1 MTAFLMASQDLRHPE
16 EAAEQPSRRT
26 HGASPATPAPR
37 LPAFFAARAPFFYG
51 WAVLACLCFAGFA
64 RQGPAVST
72 LSVFV
77 KPLIDDFGWSRT
89 ALSGA
94 VSLGGI
100 LAAIISPI
108 IGPFLDRAGSRLLL
122 CYAVLTTGAALL
134 LLSLTQSLAM
144 FYVLFCFARMN
155 WASPFELGIY
165 GAVNNWFVTR
175 RRFATSVA
183 TLAQMAG
190 LVTMPVIAQLVMLHG
205 SWRGGW
211 LAIGVL
217 TLVMGFLPTWLLLV
231 RRPEDVGLH
240 PDGAA
245 PASAAASTAL
255 PLALEPDFSRAQAL
269 RSAAFWLLLGYTVL
283 VYPIQAG
290 ISLHMAPHLIEH
302 GIPPAITATIVS
314 TYSLMSAAA
323 TLVCGFLPRRLPIR
337 YPMGAVGLLLTV
349 SPLLMKS
356 IAAPGEAYLAA
367 ALFGFGVGGILTLL
381 PIAWADYFGR
391 ANFGAIRGIALSAQV
406 IAQAVG
412 PLISGGFRDWTGNYQ
427 ASLSVLA
434 AFGALSI
441 IAALAARRPRAI

>member
-1 MTAFLMASQDLRHPE
+1 MTVA
-16 EAAEQPSRRT
+16 
-26 HGASPATPAPR
+26 APR
-37 LPAFFAARAPFFYG
+37 FPSALVARTPFFYG
-51 WAVLACLCFAGFA
+51 WAVLACLCCAGFA

-77 KPLIDDFGWSRT
+77 EPLTRDFGWSRT

-100 LAAIISPI
+100 LAAIISPR
-108 IGPFLDRAGSRLLL
+108 IGVFLDRAGSRLLL
-122 CYAVLTTGAALL
+122 CYAVSTTGAALL
-134 LLSLTQSLAM
+134 ALSLTSSLAM

-165 GAVNNWFVTR
+165 GAVNNWFVAR
-175 RRFATSVA
+175 RQFATSVA

-190 LVTMPVIAQLVMLHG
+190 LVTMPIVAELAMLPW
-205 SWRGGW
+205 SWRAGW
-211 LAIGVL
+211 LAIGAL
-217 TLVMGFLPTWLLLV
+217 TLVVGFLPTWLLLV

-240 PDGAA
+240 PDGVAYSPIVASGAVAA
-245 PASAAASTAL
+245 PPAAEREFT
-255 PLALEPDFSRAQAL
+255 RAQAMHTP
-269 RSAAFWLLLGYTVL
+269 AFWLILGYTVL

-302 GIPPAITATIVS
+302 GIVPAMVATIVS

-323 TLVCGFLPRRLPIR
+323 TLACGFLPRRLPVR
-337 YPMGAVGLLLTV
+337 YPMAVAGIFLV
-349 SPLLMKS
+349 ASPLLMTA
-356 IAAPGEAYLAA
+356 IASPAEAYLAA

-391 ANFGAIRGIALSAQV
+391 ASFGAIRGIALSAQV

-412 PLISGGFRDWTGNYQ
+412 PMVSGVLRDATGSYQ
-427 ASLSVLA
+427 LSLTVFSVLGGLSVV
-434 AFGALSI
+434 
-441 IAALAARRPRAI
+441 AALGARRPAAV

>member
-1 MTAFLMASQDLRHPE
+1 MTVA
-16 EAAEQPSRRT
+16 
-26 HGASPATPAPR
+26 APR
-37 LPAFFAARAPFFYG
+37 LPSALAARTPFFYG
-51 WAVLACLCFAGFA
+51 WVVLGCLCCAGFA

-77 KPLIDDFGWSRT
+77 EPLTQDFGWSRT

-100 LAAIISPI
+100 LAAIISPK
-108 IGPFLDRAGSRLLL
+108 IGVFLDRAGSRLVL

-134 LLSLTQSLAM
+134 ALSLTNSLAM

-165 GAVNNWFVTR
+165 GAVNNWFVAR
-175 RRFATSVA
+175 RQFATSVA

-190 LVTMPVIAQLVMLHG
+190 LVTMPILAELAMLCW
-205 SWRGGW
+205 SWRAGW
-211 LAIGVL
+211 LAIGAL
-217 TLVMGFLPTWLLLV
+217 TLVVGFLPVWMLLV

-240 PDGAA
+240 PDGERHDPVA
-245 PASAAASTAL
+245 PGQANATVPEAH
-255 PLALEPDFSRAQAL
+255 FSRRQAVRL
-269 RSAAFWLLLGYTVL
+269 PAFWLLLGYTVL

-302 GIPPAITATIVS
+302 GIAPAIVATIVS
-314 TYSLMSAAA
+314 TYSLMSAVASLA
-323 TLVCGFLPRRLPIR
+323 CGFLPRRLPVR
-337 YPMGAVGLLLTV
+337 YPMAVIGLFLTAG
-349 SPLLMKS
+349 PLLMRA
-356 IAAPGEAYLAA
+356 IASPAEAYLAA

-391 ANFGAIRGIALSAQV
+391 ASFGAIRGVALSAQV

-412 PLISGGFRDWTGNYQ
+412 PMVSGALRDWTGDYRL
-427 ASLSVLA
+427 SLTVFAL
-434 AFGALSI
+434 FGALSV
-441 IAALAARRPRAI
+441 IAALGARRPAAI

>member
-1 MTAFLMASQDLRHPE
+1 MVGVPRRGDTAIP
-16 EAAEQPSRRT
+16 
-26 HGASPATPAPR
+26 PR
-37 LPAFFAARAPFFYG
+37 LPALLAARLPFFYG
-51 WAVLACLCFAGFA
+51 WVVLGVLCCAGFA

-77 KPLIDDFGWSRT
+77 TPLIHDFGWSRT

-100 LAAIISPI
+100 LAAIVSPM

-122 CYAVLTTGAALL
+122 CYAVLTTGAAML
-134 LLSLTQSLAM
+134 LLSMTQSLAM

-165 GAVNNWFVTR
+165 GAVNNWFVGR
-175 RRFATSVA
+175 RQFATSVA

-190 LVTMPVIAQLVMLHG
+190 LVTMPILAQLAMLRG
-205 SWRGGW
+205 SWRAGW
-211 LAIGVL
+211 VTIGVL
-217 TLVMGFLPTWLLLV
+217 TLGVGLLPVWLLLV
-231 RRPEDVGLH
+231 RRPEDVGLR

-245 PASAAASTAL
+245 PTPRAGGAAAAAVTEAN
-255 PLALEPDFSRAQAL
+255 FSRRQAMRL
-269 RSAAFWLLLGYTVL
+269 PAFWLLLSYTAL

-302 GIPPAITATIVS
+302 HIAPAITATIVS

-323 TLVCGFLPRRLPIR
+323 TLACGFLPRRVPVR
-337 YPMGAVGLLLTV
+337 YPMAASGLLLTA
-349 SPLLMKS
+349 SPLLM
-356 IAAPGEAYLAA
+356 AATATPGEAYLAA

-391 ANFGAIRGIALSAQV
+391 ANFGAIRGVALSAQV

-412 PLISGGFRDWTGNYQ
+412 PLVSGTLRDWAGNYQ
-427 ASLSVLA
+427 VSLAVFA
-434 AFGALSI
+434 ALGALSV
-441 IAALAARRPRAI
+441 IAALASRRPEAI

>member
-1 MTAFLMASQDLRHPE
+1 MTPHPDF
-16 EAAEQPSRRT
+16 AGRRT
-26 HGASPATPAPR
+26 AP
-37 LPAFFAARAPFFYG
+37 LVPCLIAARTPFFYG

-77 KPLIDDFGWSRT
+77 TPLIDDFGWSRT

-100 LAAIISPI
+100 LAAIISPV
-108 IGPFLDRAGSRLLL
+108 IGPFLDRAGSRLVL
-122 CYAVLTTGAALL
+122 CYAVLTTGMALL
-134 LLSLTQSLAM
+134 LLSLTNSLAM
-144 FYVLFCFARMN
+144 FYLLFCFARMN

-165 GAVNNWFVTR
+165 GAVNNWFVAR
-175 RRFATSVA
+175 RRFATSLA

-190 LVTMPVIAQLVMLHG
+190 LVTMPIVAELAMARG
-205 SWRGGW
+205 SWRAGW

-217 TLVMGFLPTWLLLV
+217 TLVVGFLPTWLLLA
-231 RRPEDVGLH
+231 RRPEDLGLH
-240 PDGAA
+240 PDGAGQEPTA
-245 PASAAASTAL
+245 RGAAVAAA
-255 PLALEPDFSRAQAL
+255 PEPELSRAQAV
-269 RSAAFWLLLGYTVL
+269 RTRAFWLLLGYTAL

-302 GIPPAITATIVS
+302 GIAPAITATIVS

-323 TLVCGFLPRRLPIR
+323 TLACGFLPRRLAIR
-337 YPMGAVGLLLTV
+337 YPMAAAGLCLTA
-349 SPLLMKS
+349 SPLLMKA
-356 IAAPGEAYLAA
+356 IAAPGEAYAAA

-391 ANFGAIRGIALSAQV
+391 RNFGAIRGVALSAQV

-412 PLISGGFRDWTGNYQ
+412 PLLSGVLRDGTGSYQ
-427 ASLSVLA
+427 SSLSVMA
-434 AFGALSI
+434 ALGGLSI
-441 IAALAARRPRAI
+441 LAALASRRPMLE

>member
-1 MTAFLMASQDLRHPE
+1 MPPPRV
-16 EAAEQPSRRT
+16 
-26 HGASPATPAPR
+26 PAY
-37 LPAFFAARAPFFYG
+37 LAARTPFFYG
-51 WAVLACLCFAGFA
+51 WAVLACLCCAGFA

-77 KPLIDDFGWSRT
+77 TPLIHDFGWSRT

-100 LAAIISPI
+100 LAAIISPR
-108 IGPFLDRAGSRLLL
+108 IGSFLDRAGSRLVL

-165 GAVNNWFVTR
+165 GAVNNWFVAR

-190 LVTMPVIAQLVMLHG
+190 LVTMPVIAELVMLRA
-205 SWRGGW
+205 SWRAGW

-217 TLVMGFLPTWLLLV
+217 TLVVGFLPTWLLLV
-231 RRPEDVGLH
+231 RRPEDIRLH

-245 PASAAASTAL
+245 PATPAADAAL
-255 PLALEPDFSRAQAL
+255 PAPEPDFSRAQAV
-269 RSAAFWLLLGYTVL
+269 RMPAFWLLLGYTAL

-290 ISLHMAPHLIEH
+290 ISLHMAPHLAEH
-302 GIPPAITATIVS
+302 GIAPGIVATIVS
-314 TYSLMSAAA
+314 TYSLMSAVASL
-323 TLVCGFLPRRLPIR
+323 TCGFLPHRLPIR
-337 YPMGAVGLLLTV
+337 YPMAASALLLTV
-349 SPLLMKS
+349 SPLLMTA
-356 IAAPGEAYLAA
+356 IASPAEAYLAA

-391 ANFGAIRGIALSAQV
+391 ANFGAIRGVALSAQV

-412 PLISGGFRDWTGNYQ
+412 PLISGGFRDWTGDYRL
-427 ASLSVLA
+427 SLVVLA
-434 AFGALSI
+434 GFGALGM
-441 IAALAARRPRAI
+441 IAALAARRPRTNAV

>member
-1 MTAFLMASQDLRHPE
+1 M
-16 EAAEQPSRRT
+16 
-26 HGASPATPAPR
+26 
-37 LPAFFAARAPFFYG
+37 PFFYG

-77 KPLIDDFGWSRT
+77 TPLIGDFGWSRT

-100 LAAIISPI
+100 LAAIVSPI

-144 FYVLFCFARMN
+144 FYLLFCFARMN

-165 GAVNNWFVTR
+165 GAVNNWFVAR

-205 SWRGGW
+205 SWRAAW

-217 TLVMGFLPTWLLLV
+217 TLVVGLLPTWLFLV
-231 RRPEDVGLH
+231 RRPEDLGLR
-240 PDGAA
+240 PDGARPHGGRPGTA
-245 PASAAASTAL
+245 IRTAAVIAAM
-255 PLALEPDFSRAQAL
+255 PEPEFSRAQAL
-269 RSAAFWLLLGYTVL
+269 RMPAFWLLLAYTVL

-290 ISLHMAPHLIEH
+290 ISLHMAPNLIEH
-302 GIPPAITATIVS
+302 GIAPAITATIVS
-314 TYSLMSAAA
+314 TFSLMSAAA
-323 TLVCGFLPRRLPIR
+323 TVTCGFLPRRLPIR
-337 YPMGAVGLLLTV
+337 YPMSAAGLLLTV
-349 SPLLMKS
+349 SPLLMKA

-391 ANFGAIRGIALSAQV
+391 ASFGAIRGVALSAQV
-406 IAQAVG
+406 ISQATG
-412 PLISGGFRDWTGNYQ
+412 PLISGGLRDWTGNYQ

-434 AFGALSI
+434 ALGVLSVV
-441 IAALAARRPRAI
+441 AALAARRPR